1 MNSEKAKLYRFAYA
15 KITLLCLL
23 ALFCAAVCISFAN
36 DLYAF
41 VKPHNEVTLSI
52 DASMTVKELALSL
65 EREGIVA
72 NPNVF
77 RLYVR
82 SKGKET
88 LLEKFQGT
96 ISLASDMS
104 YREILIAFSEAST

>member
-1 MNSEKAKLYRFAYA
+1 MKSEEAKLYRFAYA

-23 ALFCAAVCISFAN
+23 ALFCAAVCISVAN

-41 VKPHNEVTLSI
+41 VKPHNEVTVSI
-52 DASMTVKELALSL
+52 DAPTSVKELARQL

-72 NPNVF
+72 NPTVF
-77 RLYVR
+77 CIYVR
-82 SKGKET
+82 SKGKEA

-96 ISLASDMS
+96 LPLSSDMS
-104 YREILIAFSEAST
+104 YREILIAFSATPA

>member
-15 KITLLCLL
+15 KITLLCLF
-23 ALFCAAVCISFAN
+23 ALFCAAICVSVAN

-41 VKPHNEVTLSI
+41 VKPHDEVTVSI
-52 DASMTVKELALSL
+52 DAPTSVEELSLLL

-104 YREILIAFSEAST
+104 YREILIAFSETST